1 MERDPLALE
10 TKERGLLPVNTHPPR
25 DFSPASRWQ
34 GRGVHRICLW
44 SRGDG
49 GIKRAACVNHRDS
62 YAAHAGSACHI
73 MLASHCCYHYDTWVS
88 VMVSNMLKGSKESDP
103 RLNPGLYYAK
113 AWARSTKPCGTE
125 LLIAPYSWTI
135 YSSFGVTA
143 FLCGVQR
150 KVDYVDSRGSSIA
163 LEIFNDQEL
172 GNSVLNITRQKP
184 IREKPN
190 KEQIRTAPEIT
201 IHMRMGTPTD
211 WDSLSGMLRELP
223 SL

>member
-1 MERDPLALE
+1 MPF
-10 TKERGLLPVNTHPPR
+10 THEQ
-25 DFSPASRWQ
+25 FIL
-34 GRGVHRICLW
+34 H
-44 SRGDG
+44 
-49 GIKRAACVNHRDS
+49 
-62 YAAHAGSACHI
+62 
-73 MLASHCCYHYDTWVS
+73 
-88 VMVSNMLKGSKESDP
+88 
-103 RLNPGLYYAK
+103 
-113 AWARSTKPCGTE
+113 
-125 LLIAPYSWTI
+125 
-135 YSSFGVTA
+135 GVTV

-184 IREKPN
+184 VREKPN

-201 IHMRMGTPTD
+201 IHMRMGTPAD